1 MKMQQAVEVHVVG
14 GIKARVRADV
24 SAPKVGLDGVFCKPQ
39 RASLNQV
46 PWQLILLL
54 LLSVAPLHA
63 QDEHKRK
70 LPVIDKITSSNG
82 QEAFTGSVQSL
93 DLKTSLLLVHN
104 TRDNSD
110 EYFPVK
116 KTVHVATADGQR
128 ATLDRLKPGASVL
141 VYYEQKGDHRS
152 VKEIVVLADPG
163 QAPKEKS
170 TPPS

>member
-1 MKMQQAVEVHVVG
+1 MTG
-14 GIKARVRADV
+14 GSKAQVRSDV
-24 SAPKVGLDGVFCKPQ
+24 SAPMAGFDTVSRKSHGAFLT
-39 RASLNQV
+39 QV
-46 PWQLILLL
+46 PRLLLLLL
-54 LLSVAPLHA
+54 LLSVPSLRA

-70 LPVIDKITSSNG
+70 LPVLDKITSSNG

-104 TRDNSD
+104 TRDNTD

>member
-1 MKMQQAVEVHVVG
+1 MQQAVEVHVAG
-14 GIKARVRADV
+14 GIKAQARPDLSESSAGFDTALRKPHRAF
-24 SAPKVGLDGVFCKPQ
+24 LTH
-39 RASLNQV
+39 ASRLLV
-46 PWQLILLL
+46 LLL
-54 LLSVAPLHA
+54 LLSVAPLRA

-70 LPVIDKITSSNG
+70 LPVLDKITSSNG

-93 DLKTSLLLVHN
+93 DWKTSLLLVHN